1 MRRDMSKVIVERPRR
16 GHNAKNHMMK
26 RIRMDMGYRSC
37 NKNDYEI
44 DDNDDYV
51 DQEDI
56 RSEDDAHVFS
66 GYRASIKPRGRG
78 IGVIKSLSENLNPL
92 LRFLEKRVGKTW
104 DEVRS
109 EISLNIK
116 ANNAVQSHIMDHVKW
131 FVKTENSDRWF
142 LDEKNLPR
150 YTIGSECHPY
160 VGFYVDKKGFLRES
174 KKSNFREFDVK
185 EPEKYGGCYR
195 IKERED
201 HPYNVLFLTRSKNKN
216 WYFVRVIC
224 LNDGYF
230 AEKRSLDYH
239 EELRASAIAP
249 TELFDLDYH
258 MRTFV
263 SDNWWNLKNL
273 DNKKDVYNKG
283 RYPKEI
289 WQASQKEVDET
300 LSGLYVE
307 AQLLRS

>member
-1 MRRDMSKVIVERPRR
+1 MRRDMSKVIVERPRH
-16 GHNAKNHMMK
+16 GHSFKNHTIKM
-26 RIRMDMGYRSC
+26 IRRDKSYRSFQR
-37 NKNDYEI
+37 NDHAAGDSDE
-44 DDNDDYV
+44 
-51 DQEDI
+51 EDLHP
-56 RSEDDAHVFS
+56 EDERHVFS
-66 GYRASIKPRGRG
+66 GDRASVKPKG
-78 IGVIKSLSENLNPL
+78 IGQEKSLSENLNPL
-92 LRFLEKRVGKTW
+92 LRFLKKKVGKTW

-116 ANNAVQSHIMDHVKW
+116 ANNAVRSHIMDHVKW

-160 VGFYVDKKGFLRES
+160 VGFYVDNKGFLRES

-258 MRTFV
+258 IRTFV

-289 WQASQKEVDET
+289 WQASQKEVDEI